1 MPRHDPGPSGGSIAI
16 ITISK
21 DDPPGLE
28 RTLAS
33 IASQIREPYE
43 LALVRAGHSCGT
55 LPHLVQAA
63 KAHEIADP
71 GLGISAAFNAAIAA
85 CRSEWLVFL
94 NGGDSLAHRDSLLRI
109 RAACAAEADRDIVAF
124 RALTSDGTTLPR
136 RSPRGLC
143 DYLYI
148 AHQASA
154 FRRTLFDTIG
164 LYSDSFRIRMDL
176 DWMARYLLR
185 RGSGRIA
192 LVDEVVANYRLDGI
206 SSTSLLAFHAEELR
220 VLTRSPRF
228 TPALIDFALRRM
240 PGGLA
245 RNAWRRMNA
254 LR

>member
-1 MPRHDPGPSGGSIAI
+1 MAHPDAEPSGGSIAV

-21 DDPPGLE
+21 DDPAGLD
-28 RTLAS
+28 RTLESVAMQTR
-33 IASQIREPYE
+33 APHE
-43 LALVRAGHSCGT
+43 LALVRAGHSSGT
-55 LPHLVQAA
+55 LPSTARAVQV
-63 KAHEIADP
+63 HEIADP

-85 CRSEWLVFL
+85 CRSDWLVFL
-94 NGGDSLAHRDSLLRI
+94 NGGDSLAQHESLVRI
-109 RAACAAEADRDIVAF
+109 GAACATEADKDIVTF
-124 RALTSDGTTLPR
+124 RALTSDATTLPR
-136 RSPRGLC
+136 RSPRSLC

-154 FRRTLFDTIG
+154 FRRSLFETIG

-185 RGSGRIA
+185 RGTGRIA
-192 LVDEVVANYRLDGI
+192 FVDEVVANYRLDGI

-228 TPALIDFALRRM
+228 TPALIDFGLRRM